1 MPCVSTEKQRY
12 APANLGSRGGRTP
25 RRERREKNVVD
36 AKPRILV
43 GIDFS
48 EGASLALA
56 EARWLMERL
65 GAALDLV
72 FVDEGRGDG
81 DGHTGEG
88 ARSWLE
94 REAIPPETVTVRRG
108 FPWLELARRARE
120 TSPALVVVG
129 SHGRSGFQPLSL
141 GSTAARLGVSCPS
154 PVLVVTRQNRRGLL
168 VSRRG

>member
-1 MPCVSTEKQRY
+1 MDV
-12 APANLGSRGGRTP
+12 SRGY
-25 RRERREKNVVD
+25 KALD

-48 EGASLALA
+48 EGASLALS

-72 FVDEGRGDG
+72 FVDEGRDG
-81 DGHTGEG
+81 DGHTGEN

-94 REAIPPETVTVRRG
+94 RESIAPETVTVRRG

-154 PVLVVTRQNRRGLL
+154 PVLVVTMQNRRGLL
-168 VSRRG
+168 VSHRG